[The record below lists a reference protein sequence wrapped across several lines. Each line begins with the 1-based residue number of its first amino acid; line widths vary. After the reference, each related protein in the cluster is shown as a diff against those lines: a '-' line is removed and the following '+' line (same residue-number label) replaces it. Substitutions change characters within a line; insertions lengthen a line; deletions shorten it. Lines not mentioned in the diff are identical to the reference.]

1 MIKKSILLIGGSG
14 NLGSKILNSN
24 FFKKI
29 YSPKKKELD
38 LLNRNSISKTIK
50 KKKFEIIINCAALA
64 RIKDCEKSPSQAI
77 KINIYGTSNLVK
89 EILNYNSKNKNKI
102 KLIHISTDA
111 VYNSIKGNYRE
122 DSPLKPYNVYG
133 WTKVASEFF
142 VKLVNNHVIVR
153 TRFFDKKTLKYK
165 YSAKDIYTSQIE
177 VNTLVK
183 YLYYLVKSNFIGVIN
198 VGGKKISDYKM
209 YKKYLPKLKPFSRKE
224 LIKKLNINL
233 AKDSSLNIKKFE
245 KIKKKY
251 E

>member
-1 MIKKSILLIGGSG
+1 M
-14 NLGSKILNSN
+14 
-24 FFKKI
+24 
-29 YSPKKKELD
+29 
-38 LLNRNSISKTIK
+38 
-50 KKKFEIIINCAALA
+50 
-64 RIKDCEKSPSQAI
+64 
-77 KINIYGTSNLVK
+77 
-89 EILNYNSKNKNKI
+89 
-102 KLIHISTDA
+102 
-111 VYNSIKGNYRE
+111 
-122 DSPLKPYNVYG
+122 KPYNVYG

-153 TRFFDKKTLKYK
+153 TRFFDKKPLKYK

-198 VGGKKISDYKM
+198 VGCKKISDYKM

-224 LIKKLNINL
+224 LIKKLNITL

>member
-38 LLNRNSISKTIK
+38 LLNRNSISKTFK
-50 KKKFEIIINCAALA
+50 KKKIEIIINCAALA

-209 YKKYLPKLKPFSRKE
+209 YKKYLPKLKPFSRKK

>member
-1 MIKKSILLIGGSG
+1 MIIIA
-14 NLGSKILNSN
+14 
-24 FFKKI
+24 
-29 YSPKKKELD
+29 
-38 LLNRNSISKTIK
+38 
-50 KKKFEIIINCAALA
+50 FEIIINCAALA

-224 LIKKLNINL
+224 LIKKLNITL